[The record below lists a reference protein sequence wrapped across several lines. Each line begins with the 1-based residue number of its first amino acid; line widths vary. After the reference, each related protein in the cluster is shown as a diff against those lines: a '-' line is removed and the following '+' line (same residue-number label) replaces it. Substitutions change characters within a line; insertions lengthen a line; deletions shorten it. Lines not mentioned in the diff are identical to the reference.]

1 MWGRRH
7 DCRHRNGVRRLPHR
21 GGGRPRRD
29 GRRLPGDR
37 RALDRPVALKLIA
50 PELAEDPRFRERFLR
65 ESRLAAS
72 IDHGNVL
79 PIYEAGEHDG
89 QLFLAM
95 RFVQGSDLKALLRAR
110 DAPPEQALTILAP
123 VADALDA
130 AHARGLVHRDVKP
143 ANVLLDE
150 RGHPYLSDF
159 GLEES
164 GGTSTETGHIVGTLD
179 YLAPEQIRGE
189 EVDGR
194 TDEYAL
200 TCLLYECLAGTAPF
214 SRPTEAEVLWAHM
227 QQDPPTLHGYDAL
240 DPVLAKGLAK
250 DKADRYATCGEL
262 LAAAHSA
269 LGLEAPAVR
278 RRRRRLGRRLVA
290 FGAALVM
297 AAGIAAGVVLLT
309 ADESSALAAPAPNA
323 VVEVDS
329 DANKPVAQVAV
340 GSNPTA
346 LAVSEGAVWA
356 LNADDQTISRIDTE
370 TKTQKTFSV
379 GTTPT
384 DLEPM
389 PSSSIAF

>member
-1 MWGRRH
+1 
-7 DCRHRNGVRRLPHR
+7 
-21 GGGRPRRD
+21 
-29 GRRLPGDR
+29 
-37 RALDRPVALKLIA
+37 
-50 PELAEDPRFRERFLR
+50 
-65 ESRLAAS
+65 
-72 IDHGNVL
+72 VL
-79 PIYEAGEHDG
+79 PIYEAGEQDG
-89 QLFLAM
+89 RLFLAM
-95 RFVQGSDLKALLRAR
+95 RFVQGSDLKALLRTRKTLPA
-110 DAPPEQALTILAP
+110 EQALTILAR

-130 AHARGLVHRDVKP
+130 AHAKGLVHRDVKP

-159 GLEES
+159 GLTKEA
-164 GGTSTETGHIVGTLD
+164 GGTSTQTGHIVGTLD

-227 QQDPPTLHGYDAL
+227 QEDPPTLHGYDAL

-278 RRRRRLGRRLVA
+278 GRRRRLGRRLVA
-290 FGAALVM
+290 P
-297 AAGIAAGVVLLT
+297 
-309 ADESSALAAPAPNA
+309 EPRSSWRRHRGRRRSAHSRRELRARGPAPNA
-323 VVEVDS
+323 VVEIDP

-340 GSNPTA
+340 GSNPTD

-356 LNADDQTISRIDTE
+356 LNADDQTISRIDSE
-370 TKTQKTFSV
+370 TKTQKPSASARRPPTSRSARARSGS
-379 GTTPT
+379 GT
-384 DLEPM
+384 
-389 PSSSIAF
+389 AW